1 MNRKKNKKK
10 KFSALKTMLLIIAI
24 CIALYWVFFALLGI
38 FTNHGKEIIVPNVE
52 GKLFSEVQNSLEK
65 EGYSLEVDSS
75 YNPNMQALE
84 VMDQLPKGGKSVKKG
99 RTLFLTINKITA
111 PEIIMPDLVNLSYR
125 SAEMVL
131 KNNKLILGDTII
143 KPDLANGAVI
153 EMLYQGKRIPPNARI
168 KQGEIVDLVIGGG
181 LAEMAFDVPDVL
193 GFKYDELIHL
203 LSGYSLHASI
213 SFKDD
218 SGNEVKDIDTFSA
231 IVVAQSPKPLNENG
245 EANKIRE
252 NQAIHIIMKAE
263 PQEQNS
269 FWNRRKRENKMEEEE
284 PEYKYQYEN
293 N

>member
-1 MNRKKNKKK
+1 MTSKINKKR
-10 KFSALKTMLLIIAI
+10 KFSALKTILLIIAI
-24 CIALYWVFFALLGI
+24 CTALYWIFFALLGI
-38 FTNHGKEIIVPNVE
+38 FTNHGKEITVPSIE
-52 GKLFSEVQNSLEK
+52 GKIFTEIQNSLEK
-65 EGYSLEVDSS
+65 DGYRLEVDSS
-75 YNPNMQALE
+75 YNPNLRALE
-84 VMDQLPKGGKSVKKG
+84 VMDQLPKAGKSVKKG

-168 KQGEIVDLVIGGG
+168 KQGEKIDLVIGGG

-193 GFKYDELIHL
+193 GFHYDELIHL

-213 SFKDD
+213 NFKDEA
-218 SGNEVKDIDTFSA
+218 GNEVKDIDTFSA
-231 IVVAQSPKPLNENG
+231 VVVAQSPKPLNENG
-245 EANKIRE
+245 EPNKIRE

-263 PQEQNS
+263 PQEQGS
-269 FWNRRKRENKMEEEE
+269 FWKRRKNENKTEDAEK
-284 PEYKYQYEN
+284 EYKYQYEN